1 MKKITLLLIML
12 TAFCYAQDKPDG
24 TTLEEYNYMTKGYK
38 IQISSGLDVKRG
50 YRIDDVT
57 NYPTPLYDFKFKSL
71 VREKDGVSAGL
82 ILIAT
87 SKMWSNV
94 YYLAIPINNADLM
107 KSFNKDVD
115 LWDESMTTAYSEAST
130 FLMSELFR
138 IYSTPKSV
146 K

>member
-1 MKKITLLLIML
+1 MKKITLLFIMF
-12 TAFCYAQDKPDG
+12 TVFAYSQDKPNG

-38 IQISSGLDVKRG
+38 IQLSSGLDVKKG

-57 NYPTPLYDFKFKSL
+57 SYPTALYDFKFQSF

-94 YYLAIPINNADLM
+94 YYLAIPIDNSILM
-107 KSFNKDVD
+107 EQFNKDVD
-115 LWDESMTTAYSEAST
+115 IWDESMTTAYSNAST
-130 FLMSELFR
+130 FLMAELFR
-138 IYSTPKSV
+138 IYSAPKSV